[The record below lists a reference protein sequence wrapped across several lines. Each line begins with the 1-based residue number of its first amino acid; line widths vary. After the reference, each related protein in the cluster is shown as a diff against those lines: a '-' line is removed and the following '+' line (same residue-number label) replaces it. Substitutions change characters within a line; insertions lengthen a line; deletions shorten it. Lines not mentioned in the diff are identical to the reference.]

1 MRLFLMSICKHEW
14 KQVGWVCKVPAYL
27 ENLSDYKSDYLDWEL
42 GKLFECVKCGKQK
55 MESH

>member
-1 MRLFLMSICKHEW
+1 MSICKHEW